1 MLSIQTVQPD
11 TLELLKAISAQPEI
25 KQLRLVG
32 GTALALQYG
41 HRQSVDLDFFG
52 KLPEDKDELID
63 VVRRAGEVTVFN
75 RSKIILQMVVNQVKV
90 DFVDYS
96 RYPWIDEPV
105 QGDGFVLA
113 SDKDIAA
120 MKINAIMGRGTR
132 KDFIDLYVLLQHY
145 SLPQIMDFY
154 RQKYP
159 EFSEYRALLSMTYFD
174 DAEMQDMP
182 LMFIDTP
189 WESMRTSI
197 IQAVEAYQK

>member
-11 TLELLKAISAQPEI
+11 TLELLKAISAQPEV
-25 KQLRLVG
+25 KELRLVG

-52 KLPEDKDELID
+52 KLPEDQEELID
-63 VVRRAGEVTVFN
+63 VVRRVGDVTVLN

-96 RYPWIDEPV
+96 RYPWIDEPIL
-105 QGDGFVLA
+105 GEGFVLA

-145 SLPQIMDFY
+145 SLTQIMDFY

-182 LMFIDTP
+182 LMFIKTP
-189 WESMRTSI
+189 WESMKTSI

>member
-1 MLSIQTVQPD
+1 MLSIQTIKPD
-11 TLELLKAISAQPEI
+11 TLELLKTISMLPEV
-25 KQLRLVG
+25 QETRLVG

-52 KLPEDKDELID
+52 CLPEDKDALVDAI
-63 VVRRAGEVTVFN
+63 RRVGEVTILN

-105 QGDGFVLA
+105 RGDGFVLA

-120 MKINAIMGRGTR
+120 MKINAIIGRGTR

-145 SLPQIMDFY
+145 SLPEIMEFY
-154 RQKYP
+154 KQKYP

-182 LMFIDTP
+182 LMFIETP
-189 WESMRTSI
+189 WEDMKSAI
-197 IQAVEAYQK
+197 IKAVKAYQK

>member
-1 MLSIQTVQPD
+1 MLSIQTVEPD
-11 TLELLKAISAQPEI
+11 TLELLKKLATQQEL
-25 KQLRLVG
+25 QETRLVG

-52 KLPEDKDELID
+52 HLPEDREALLD
-63 VVRRAGEVTVFN
+63 VIRSVGNVTVLN
-75 RSKIILQMVVNQVKV
+75 RSKAILQTVINDVKV

-96 RYPWIDEPV
+96 RYPWIDEPIV
-105 QGDGFVLA
+105 EDGFTLA

-120 MKINAIMGRGTR
+120 MKVNAIIGRGTR

-145 SLPQIMDFY
+145 SLTEILDFY

-182 LMFIDTP
+182 RMFITTP
-189 WESMRTSI
+189 WDTMKSAI
-197 IQAVEAYQK
+197 IKAVKACQK

>member
-1 MLSIQTVQPD
+1 MLSIQTVKPD

-25 KQLRLVG
+25 QETRLVG

-52 KLPEDKDELID
+52 RLPEDKDVLID
-63 VVRRAGEVTVFN
+63 AVKRVGEVTVLN

-96 RYPWIDEPV
+96 RYSWIDEPV
-105 QGDGFVLA
+105 IGDGFVLA

-120 MKINAIMGRGTR
+120 MKVNAIIGRGTR

-145 SLPQIMDFY
+145 SLAEIMGFY
-154 RQKYP
+154 QQKYP

-182 LMFIDTP
+182 LMFMATP
-189 WESMRTSI
+189 WQTMKKAI
-197 IQAVEAYQK
+197 IKAVEAYQK